1 MNLKQAMLTSAPKVI
16 IAERNSYLKY
26 ALSFLE
32 KKHRKRIVETPECS
46 RSAKELLILL
56 EKIKYSKNPVTIITT
71 NSYLVL
77 KKLYSMSREA
87 EIFAIDSIN
96 SNQRTQALAQLELVQ
111 IKTLINVSSGKITQ
125 SMPDQIITPYFVRL
139 EQNLDL
145 RLCQRVEL
153 SGV

>member
-1 MNLKQAMLTSAPKVI
+1 MNLKQAMLTSSPKVI
-16 IAERNSYLKY
+16 IAEKNSYLKY
-26 ALSFLE
+26 ALSFLGQ
-32 KKHRKRIVETPECS
+32 KQKKRIIETPECG

-77 KKLYSMSREA
+77 KKLYAMSKEA

-111 IKTLINVSSGKITQ
+111 IKTLVNISSSKITQ
-125 SMPDQIITPYFVRL
+125 SMPDQIITPYFVEL
-139 EQNLDL
+139 ERNLNL
-145 RLCQRVEL
+145 RSC
-153 SGV
+153 